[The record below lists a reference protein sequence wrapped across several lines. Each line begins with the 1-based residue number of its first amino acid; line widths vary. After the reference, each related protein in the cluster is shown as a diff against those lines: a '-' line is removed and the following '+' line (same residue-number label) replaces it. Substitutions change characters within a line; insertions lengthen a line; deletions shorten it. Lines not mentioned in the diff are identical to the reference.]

1 MDRQDGGQDGDR
13 RVRELVR
20 SKALINR
27 GRARVFRAAIL
38 MATLGAS
45 FLLAPSMAGAASV
58 RSEFYGIV
66 QTPATLDN
74 QDLQGLQA
82 THVRTVRYLFQWE
95 SVQPLN
101 GTDYRWGPSDNF
113 MGRFASHGIRAVPTV
128 WGNPKW
134 VGNLNDTSRPPIGS
148 AHDRAAWQTFLKAVV
163 ARYGPNGYYWTHG
176 YQQDYGPNAVPLPIT
191 SYQIWNEPNLKK
203 YFIPYPA
210 PKEYAQLLQ
219 LSSNA
224 IKSVDPK
231 AKIVLGG
238 MPGNGDVKAWT
249 FLDSLYKQTKVPQV
263 QRFFD
268 ATALH
273 PYADT
278 IAHVQSQVSQF
289 RQVMKKH
296 GDAATPLWISEIAWG
311 SAPPDSRGI
320 NKGPQ
325 GQAKMLKD
333 AYNLFLNH
341 RAVWNIAN
349 IFWYHWRDPKHS
361 QASCTFC
368 SSAALLNFNRTK
380 KPAFTAFKTFAG
392 DVTAPT
398 ATITG
403 GPANGST
410 TSDTTPTFSFKSSQA
425 GSTFQCKFD
434 AKPFLACASP
444 YTSKALTNGAHSF
457 SVRAVD
463 PAGNLSPIVKRSF
476 TVAP

>member
-1 MDRQDGGQDGDR
+1 
-13 RVRELVR
+13 VR
-20 SKALINR
+20 AL
-27 GRARVFRAAIL
+27 
-38 MATLGAS
+38 LGAALAVS
-45 FLLAPSMAGAASV
+45 LLVPATAGAASI

-66 QTPATLDN
+66 QTPSTLDN
-74 QDLQGLQA
+74 RDLNDLKA
-82 THVRTVRYLFQWE
+82 VHVHTARYLLQWE
-95 SVQPLN
+95 GIQPTN
-101 GTDYRWGPSDNF
+101 GTDFRWGPADTAI
-113 MGRFASHGIRAVPTV
+113 GRLAHVGIRVVPTV

-134 VGNLNDTSRPPIGS
+134 VGKLNDTSRPPIDS
-148 AHDRAAWQTFLKAVV
+148 VKDKAAWQKFVKAVV
-163 ARYGPNGYYWTHG
+163 GRYGPNGYYWSHG
-176 YQQDYGPNAVPLPIT
+176 YKQDYGPSAVPLPIT
-191 SYQIWNEPNLKK
+191 AYQIWNEPNLKK

-249 FLDSLYKQTKVPQV
+249 FLDALYKQVKVPNIAKY
-263 QRFFD
+263 FD
-268 ATALH
+268 AAALH

-278 IAHVQSQVSQF
+278 IPHVQSQVTQV

-325 GQAKMLKD
+325 GQAKMLTD

-341 RAVWNIAN
+341 RAAWNIAN

-380 KPAFTAFKTFAG
+380 KPAYNAFKAFTT
-392 DVTAPT
+392 DVTPPR

-403 GPANGST
+403 GPAGGST
-410 TSDTTPTFSFKSSQA
+410 THDRTPTFSFKSSQA
-425 GSTFQCKFD
+425 GSTFQCRFD
-434 AKPFLACASP
+434 SKPFLVCATP
-444 YTSKALTNGAHSF
+444 YTPKAGLTNGAHTF
-457 SVRAVD
+457 AVRAVD
-463 PAGNLSPIVKRSF
+463 AAGNLSPIVSRSF

>member
-20 SKALINR
+20 SKALIRR

-191 SYQIWNEPNLKK
+191 AYQIWNEPNLKK
-203 YFIPYPA
+203 YFAPA
-210 PKEYAQLLQ
+210 PSPGQYARLLQ
-219 LSSNA
+219 ISYPS
-224 IKSVDPK
+224 IKQVDPK
-231 AKIVLGG
+231 AQVGLAG
-238 MPGNGDVKAWT
+238 MTGRGDMTATDFLKKLYGVAGIKA
-249 FLDSLYKQTKVPQV
+249 
-263 QRFFD
+263 FFD

-273 PYADT
+273 PYMPTLDQVKKT
-278 IAHVQSQVSQF
+278 IQQF
-289 RQVMKKH
+289 RGAMVSH
-296 GDAATPLWISEIAWG
+296 ADGSTPLWISEIAWG
-311 SAPPDSRGI
+311 SDPPDSQGI

-325 GQAKMLKD
+325 GQAQLLTKAYKMILANRKAWNVQHLFWYLLRD
-333 AYNLFLNH
+333 PVDPVASCSFCASAGLLRPDRTHKPAYN
-341 RAVWNIAN
+341 
-349 IFWYHWRDPKHS
+349 
-361 QASCTFC
+361 
-368 SSAALLNFNRTK
+368 
-380 KPAFTAFKTFAG
+380 AFKAIVSEKTPP
-392 DVTAPT
+392 V
-398 ATITG
+398 ATIMA

-410 TSDTTPTFSFKSSQA
+410 ISDPTPTFQFSSNEP

-434 AKPFLACASP
+434 AKPLVTCASP
-444 YTSKALTNGAHSF
+444 YTPKASLTNATHTF
-457 SVRAVD
+457 YVRAID
-463 PAGNLSPIVKRSF
+463 APGNVSTMATRTFKVS
-476 TVAP
+476 AH